1 MARVTDANSS
11 ANHEAGFLNK
21 VERLGRLI
29 ENSALVIILSGMI
42 LLASVQILLR
52 NAFGGGFAWAD
63 EALRLMVL
71 WIAMLGAVVASRE
84 DRHISIDV
92 LARILP
98 DVFKRWAV
106 ALVNAFT
113 AAVSFTL
120 AWFSWVFVAESRL
133 YEDQLLNDL
142 PAWLFQSI
150 LPVAFFLIGY
160 RYSVWC
166 LRRVGVLLRGVDR
179 S

>member
-1 MARVTDANSS
+1 MTDTSPATGSQT
-11 ANHEAGFLNK
+11 GFLK
-21 VERLGRLI
+21 SIERAGQLI
-29 ENSALVIILSGMI
+29 ENSALVIILTGMI
-42 LLASVQILLR
+42 VLASVQILLR

-71 WIAMLGAVVASRE
+71 WVAMLGAVAASRD

-98 DVFKRWAV
+98 EKIKNWAV

-113 AAVSFTL
+113 AAISFTL

-142 PAWLFQSI
+142 PAWIFQAI

-160 RYSVWC
+160 RYSVWF
-166 LRRVGVLLRGVDR
+166 LRRVRDLFGQG
-179 S
+179 SGS

>member
-1 MARVTDANSS
+1 VTDTKPRASD
-11 ANHEAGFLNK
+11 EAGLLNT
-21 VERLGRLI
+21 VERIGRLI
-29 ENSALVIILSGMI
+29 ENLALVVILSGMI
-42 LLASVQILLR
+42 LLASGQILLR
-52 NAFGGGFAWAD
+52 NVFSGGFAWAD

-71 WIAMLGAVVASRE
+71 WVAMLGAVVASRE

-92 LARILP
+92 LARVLP
-98 DVFKRWAV
+98 DVIKRWTI

-113 AAVSFTL
+113 AAVSYTL
-120 AWFSWVFVAESRL
+120 AWFSWEFVAESRL

-160 RYSVWC
+160 RYSIWF
-166 LRRVGVLLRGVDR
+166 LRRARLLLSGVEG
-179 S
+179 

>member
-1 MARVTDANSS
+1 MTDTKSRASD
-11 ANHEAGFLNK
+11 EAGLLNT
-21 VERLGRLI
+21 VERIGRLI
-29 ENSALVIILSGMI
+29 ENLALVVILSGMI
-42 LLASVQILLR
+42 LLASGQILLR
-52 NAFGGGFAWAD
+52 NVFSGGFAWAD

-71 WIAMLGAVVASRE
+71 WVAMLGAVVASRE

-92 LARILP
+92 LARVLP
-98 DVFKRWAV
+98 DVIKRWTI

-120 AWFSWVFVAESRL
+120 AWFSWEFVAESRK

-160 RYSVWC
+160 RYSIWF
-166 LRRVGVLLRGVDR
+166 LRRARLLLSGVEG
-179 S
+179 

>member
-1 MARVTDANSS
+1 MTDTKPRASD
-11 ANHEAGFLNK
+11 EASLLNT
-21 VERLGRLI
+21 VERIGRLI
-29 ENSALVIILSGMI
+29 ENLALVVILSGMI
-42 LLASVQILLR
+42 LLASGQILLR
-52 NAFGGGFAWAD
+52 NVFSGGFAWAD

-71 WIAMLGAVVASRE
+71 WVAMLGAVVASRE

-92 LARILP
+92 LARVLP
-98 DVFKRWAV
+98 DVIKRWTI

-120 AWFSWVFVAESRL
+120 AWFSWEFVAESRK

-160 RYSVWC
+160 RYSIWF
-166 LRRVGVLLRGVDR
+166 LRRARLLLSGVEG
-179 S
+179 

>member
-1 MARVTDANSS
+1 MTDTKSRASD
-11 ANHEAGFLNK
+11 EAGLLNTI
-21 VERLGRLI
+21 ERIGRLI
-29 ENSALVIILSGMI
+29 ENLALVVILSGMI
-42 LLASVQILLR
+42 LLASGQILLR
-52 NAFGGGFAWAD
+52 NVFSGGFAWAD

-71 WIAMLGAVVASRE
+71 WVAMLGAVVASRE

-92 LARILP
+92 LARVLP
-98 DVFKRWAV
+98 DVIKRWTI

-113 AAVSFTL
+113 AAVSYTL
-120 AWFSWVFVAESRL
+120 AWFSWEFVAESRK

-160 RYSVWC
+160 RYSIWF
-166 LRRVGVLLRGVDR
+166 LRRARLLLSGVEG
-179 S
+179 

>member
-1 MARVTDANSS
+1 MTDTKPRASD
-11 ANHEAGFLNK
+11 EAGLLNT
-21 VERLGRLI
+21 VERIGRLI
-29 ENSALVIILSGMI
+29 ENLALVVILSGMI
-42 LLASVQILLR
+42 LLASGQILLR
-52 NAFGGGFAWAD
+52 NVFSGGFAWAD

-71 WIAMLGAVVASRE
+71 WVAMLGAVVASRE

-92 LARILP
+92 LARVLP
-98 DVFKRWAV
+98 DVIKRWTI

-120 AWFSWVFVAESRL
+120 AWFSWEFVAESRL

-160 RYSVWC
+160 RYSIWF
-166 LRRVGVLLRGVDR
+166 LRRARLLLSGVEG
-179 S
+179 

>member
-1 MARVTDANSS
+1 MTDTKSRASD
-11 ANHEAGFLNK
+11 EAGLLNTI
-21 VERLGRLI
+21 ERIGRLI
-29 ENSALVIILSGMI
+29 ENLALVVILSGMI
-42 LLASVQILLR
+42 LLASGQILLR
-52 NAFGGGFAWAD
+52 NVFSGGFAWAD

-71 WIAMLGAVVASRE
+71 WVAMLGAVVASRE

-92 LARILP
+92 LARVLP
-98 DVFKRWAV
+98 DVIKRWTN

-113 AAVSFTL
+113 AAVSYTL
-120 AWFSWVFVAESRL
+120 AWFSWEFVAESRM

-160 RYSVWC
+160 RYSIWF
-166 LRRVGVLLRGVDR
+166 LRRARLLLSGVEG
-179 S
+179 

>member
-1 MARVTDANSS
+1 MTDTKSRASD
-11 ANHEAGFLNK
+11 EAGLLIT
-21 VERLGRLI
+21 VERIGRLI
-29 ENSALVIILSGMI
+29 ENLALVVILSGMI
-42 LLASVQILLR
+42 LLASGQILLR
-52 NAFGGGFAWAD
+52 NVFSGGFAWAD

-71 WIAMLGAVVASRE
+71 WVAMLGAVVASRE

-92 LARILP
+92 LARVLP
-98 DVFKRWAV
+98 DVIKRWTI

-120 AWFSWVFVAESRL
+120 AWFSWEFVADSRM
-133 YEDQLLNDL
+133 YEDHLLNDL

-160 RYSVWC
+160 RYSIWF
-166 LRRVGVLLRGVDR
+166 LRRARLLLSGVEG
-179 S
+179 

>member
-1 MARVTDANSS
+1 VTDTKSRASD
-11 ANHEAGFLNK
+11 EAGLLIT
-21 VERLGRLI
+21 VERIGRLI
-29 ENSALVIILSGMI
+29 ENLALVVILSGMI
-42 LLASVQILLR
+42 LLASGQILLR
-52 NAFGGGFAWAD
+52 NVFSGGFAWAD

-71 WIAMLGAVVASRE
+71 WVAMLGAVVASRE

-92 LARILP
+92 LARVLP
-98 DVFKRWAV
+98 DVIKRWAI

-120 AWFSWVFVAESRL
+120 AWFSWEFVAESRM

-160 RYSVWC
+160 RYSVWF
-166 LRRVGVLLRGVDR
+166 LRRARLLLSGVEG
-179 S
+179 

>member
-1 MARVTDANSS
+1 MTDTKPRASD
-11 ANHEAGFLNK
+11 EAGLLNT
-21 VERLGRLI
+21 VERIGRLI
-29 ENSALVIILSGMI
+29 ENLALVVILSGMI
-42 LLASVQILLR
+42 LLASGQILLR
-52 NAFGGGFAWAD
+52 NVFSGGFAWAD

-71 WIAMLGAVVASRE
+71 WVAMLGAVVASRE

-92 LARILP
+92 LARVLP
-98 DVFKRWAV
+98 DVIKRWTI

-113 AAVSFTL
+113 AAVSYTL
-120 AWFSWVFVAESRL
+120 AWFSWEFVAESRL

-160 RYSVWC
+160 RYSIWF
-166 LRRVGVLLRGVDR
+166 LRRARLLLSGVEG
-179 S
+179 

>member
-1 MARVTDANSS
+1 VTDTKPRASD
-11 ANHEAGFLNK
+11 EAGLLNT
-21 VERLGRLI
+21 VERIGRLI
-29 ENSALVIILSGMI
+29 ENLALVVILSGMI
-42 LLASVQILLR
+42 LLASGQILLR
-52 NAFGGGFAWAD
+52 NVFSGGFAWAD

-71 WIAMLGAVVASRE
+71 WVAMLGAVVASRE

-92 LARILP
+92 LARVLP
-98 DVFKRWAV
+98 DVIKRWTI

-120 AWFSWVFVAESRL
+120 AWFSWEFVAESRM

-160 RYSVWC
+160 RYSIWF
-166 LRRVGVLLRGVDR
+166 LRRARLLLRGVEG
-179 S
+179 

>member
-1 MARVTDANSS
+1 MTDTKPRASD
-11 ANHEAGFLNK
+11 EAGLLNT
-21 VERLGRLI
+21 VERIGRLI
-29 ENSALVIILSGMI
+29 ENLALVVILSGMI
-42 LLASVQILLR
+42 LLASGQILLR
-52 NAFGGGFAWAD
+52 NVFSGGFAWAD

-71 WIAMLGAVVASRE
+71 WVAMLGAVVASRE

-92 LARILP
+92 LARVLP
-98 DVFKRWAV
+98 DVIKRWTI

-113 AAVSFTL
+113 AAVSYTL
-120 AWFSWVFVAESRL
+120 AWFSWEFVAESRM

-160 RYSVWC
+160 RYSIWF
-166 LRRVGVLLRGVDR
+166 LRRARLLLSGVEG
-179 S
+179 

>member
-1 MARVTDANSS
+1 VNDAKSTAS
-11 ANHEAGFLNK
+11 DEAGLLNT
-21 VERLGRLI
+21 VERVGRLI
-29 ENSALVIILSGMI
+29 ENFALVVILSGMI
-42 LLASVQILLR
+42 LLASGQILLR
-52 NAFGGGFAWAD
+52 NVFGGGFAWAD

-71 WIAMLGAVVASRE
+71 WIAMIGAVVASRD

-98 DVFKRWAV
+98 DGIERWTI

-113 AAVSFTL
+113 ASVSFTL
-120 AWFSWVFVAESRL
+120 AWFSWQFVSESRL
-133 YEDQLLNDL
+133 YGDHLLNDL

-160 RYSVWC
+160 RYSIWF
-166 LRRVGVLLRGVDR
+166 LRRARSLLSGVEG
-179 S
+179 

>member
-1 MARVTDANSS
+1 VTDTKPRASD
-11 ANHEAGFLNK
+11 EAGLLNT
-21 VERLGRLI
+21 VERIGRLI
-29 ENSALVIILSGMI
+29 ENLALVVILSGMI
-42 LLASVQILLR
+42 LLASGQILLR
-52 NAFGGGFAWAD
+52 NVFSGGFAWAD

-71 WIAMLGAVVASRE
+71 WVAMLGAVVASRE

-92 LARILP
+92 LARVLP
-98 DVFKRWAV
+98 DVIKRWTI

-113 AAVSFTL
+113 AAVSYTL
-120 AWFSWVFVAESRL
+120 AWFSWEFVAESRM

-160 RYSVWC
+160 RYSIWF
-166 LRRVGVLLRGVDR
+166 LRRARLLLSGVEG
-179 S
+179 

>member
-1 MARVTDANSS
+1 MTDAKP
-11 ANHEAGFLNK
+11 AVDVGAGFLNA
-21 VERLGRLI
+21 VERAGRLI
-29 ENSALVIILSGMI
+29 ENSALVVILSGMI
-42 LLASVQILLR
+42 LLAGVQILLR
-52 NAFGGGFAWAD
+52 NVFGGGFAWAD

-71 WIAMLGAVVASRE
+71 WVAMLGAVVASRE

-98 DVFKRWAV
+98 DVIKRWAE

-120 AWFSWVFVAESRL
+120 AWFSWEFVAESRI
-133 YEDQLLNDL
+133 YGDQLLNDL

-150 LPVAFFLIGY
+150 MPVAFFLIGY
-160 RYSVWC
+160 RYSIWF
-166 LRRVGVLLRGVDR
+166 LRRVRILLSGKRE
-179 S
+179 

>member
-1 MARVTDANSS
+1 MTDTKSRASD
-11 ANHEAGFLNK
+11 EAGLLNT
-21 VERLGRLI
+21 VERIGRLI
-29 ENSALVIILSGMI
+29 ENLALVVILSGMI
-42 LLASVQILLR
+42 LLASGQILLR
-52 NAFGGGFAWAD
+52 NVFSGGFAWAD

-71 WIAMLGAVVASRE
+71 WVAMLGAVVASRE

-92 LARILP
+92 LARVLP
-98 DVFKRWAV
+98 DVIKRWTI

-113 AAVSFTL
+113 AAVSYTL
-120 AWFSWVFVAESRL
+120 AWFSWEFVAESRK

-160 RYSVWC
+160 RYSIWF
-166 LRRVGVLLRGVDR
+166 LRRARLLLSGVEG
-179 S
+179 

>member
-1 MARVTDANSS
+1 VTDTKPRASD
-11 ANHEAGFLNK
+11 EAGLLNT
-21 VERLGRLI
+21 VERIGRLI
-29 ENSALVIILSGMI
+29 ENLALVVILSGMI
-42 LLASVQILLR
+42 LLASGQILLR
-52 NAFGGGFAWAD
+52 NVFSGGFAWAD

-71 WIAMLGAVVASRE
+71 WVAMLGAVVASRE

-92 LARILP
+92 LARVLP
-98 DVFKRWAV
+98 DVVKRWTI
-106 ALVNAFT
+106 ALVSAFT

-120 AWFSWVFVAESRL
+120 AWFSWEFVAESRM

-160 RYSVWC
+160 RYSIWF
-166 LRRVGVLLRGVDR
+166 LRRARLLLSGVEG
-179 S
+179 

>member
-1 MARVTDANSS
+1 MTDTKSRASD
-11 ANHEAGFLNK
+11 EAGLLNT
-21 VERLGRLI
+21 VERIGRLI
-29 ENSALVIILSGMI
+29 ENLALVVILSGMI
-42 LLASVQILLR
+42 LLASGQILLR
-52 NAFGGGFAWAD
+52 NVFSGGFAWAD

-71 WIAMLGAVVASRE
+71 WVAMLGAVVASRE

-92 LARILP
+92 LARVLP
-98 DVFKRWAV
+98 DVIKRWTN

-113 AAVSFTL
+113 AAVSYTL
-120 AWFSWVFVAESRL
+120 AWFSWEFVAESRM

-160 RYSVWC
+160 RYSIWF
-166 LRRVGVLLRGVDR
+166 LRRARLLLSGVEG
-179 S
+179 